1 MKTPLLASKPKTL
14 MKLSNIFYI
23 ALLSITMLFSASAQ
37 ETINGNIAVKES
49 IKPLR
54 VGLKLGVPSILTL
67 NAEYVTP
74 LLNDRV
80 APFIDYMSLK
90 YEVDEAEVSY
100 NNFEIGSN
108 VYLAD
113 TGKGLYAGVSYFS
126 SKSKG
131 NFPDTDFDSGTY
143 NGKADLNISTLN
155 LKLGAKLGRVFYF
168 RVEVGYGFGDIP
180 QSVTVRSTE
189 TNESSTE
196 EFPEIFG
203 YSDSGVLV
211 FNIGFGFAFL

>member
-1 MKTPLLASKPKTL
+1 MKISTIYVAIIFCTL
-14 MKLSNIFYI
+14 MLAQTN
-23 ALLSITMLFSASAQ
+23 AQ
-37 ETINGNIAVKES
+37 ETINGNVAVEKS

-54 VGLKLGVPSILTL
+54 IGVKIGTPGVLTL

-74 LLNDRV
+74 LLDNRI
-80 APFIDYMSLK
+80 APFIDYLSLK
-90 YEVDEAEVSY
+90 YDTDDTEVSY

-108 VYLAD
+108 VYLSDA
-113 TGKGLYAGVSYFS
+113 GKGLYAGVSYFS
-126 SKSKG
+126 TKSKG
-131 NFPDTDFDSGTY
+131 TFLETDFDSGSY
-143 NGKADLNISTLN
+143 SGKADLNFNTLN

-168 RVEVGYGFGDIP
+168 RIEVGYGFGKIP

-189 TNESSTE
+189 TNETSTE

-203 YSDSGVLV
+203 YSENGVLL